1 MRALSGVYSHLFGAG
16 FRRQWNYRAAVFA
29 GLAANIV
36 FGLIRG
42 AVMQAAVRSAPEFG
56 GYTGSSI
63 GAYVW
68 LSQGLLAALRLMG
81 PPPDIAER
89 VRTGDVAVDLQRPV
103 DIQTFHLATD
113 LGTATCTLIL
123 RGLPC
128 VAAGLLTAQ
137 FALAG
142 GVAPYLLGIVSVVA
156 AVILSQLLMFS
167 VGLLGFWLIETR
179 GVRLLYQI
187 VATFFAGLYFP
198 VHMFPAPLAAVAR
211 LTPFPW
217 MMQGPIDVLSGRVA
231 GAAATG
237 VIAAQLVWIALA
249 VGIGRL
255 LLAAGRRKLEVQG
268 G

>member
-1 MRALSGVYSHLFGAG
+1 MRALSGVYSCLFGAG
-16 FRRQWNYRAAVFA
+16 FRRQWNYRAAIFA

-36 FGLIRG
+36 FGLIRA
-42 AVMQAAVRSAPEFG
+42 AVMLAAVRATPEFG
-56 GYTGSSI
+56 GYDGGSI

-68 LSQGLLAALRLMG
+68 LSQGMLGALRLMG

-89 VRTGDVAVDLQRPV
+89 VRTGDVAVDLQRPI
-103 DIQTFHLATD
+103 DIQTFYLATD
-113 LGTATCTLIL
+113 LGGATCTLLL

-128 VAAGLLTAQ
+128 AAAGLLTAQ
-137 FALAG
+137 FALG
-142 GVAPYLLGIVSVVA
+142 DGIAPYLLGIVSVVA
-156 AVILSQLLMFS
+156 GVALSLLLLFS

-187 VATFFAGLYFP
+187 VSTFFAGLFFP
-198 VHMFPAPLAAVAR
+198 VHMFPAPLALLAR

-217 MMQGPIDVLSGRVA
+217 MLQGPIDVLSGRITGV
-231 GAAATG
+231 GAMG
-237 VIAAQLVWIALA
+237 VIAAQLAWIGLA